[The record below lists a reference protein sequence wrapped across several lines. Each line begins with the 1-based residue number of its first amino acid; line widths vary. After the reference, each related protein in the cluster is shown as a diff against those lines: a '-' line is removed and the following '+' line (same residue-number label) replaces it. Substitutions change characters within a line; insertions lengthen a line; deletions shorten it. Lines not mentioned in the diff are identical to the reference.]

1 MMWQAYRQ
9 KKWLFLPLFAAM
21 ILSGIRTGPA
31 AAYLDAFPAD
41 ARQAARLRQA
51 VTMPYHDVLTAESL
65 GRNNAES
72 VIACSIRNRGKVVY
86 KITDSCLLADA
97 AAFAFPCLSTGS
109 ALRRRNRQ
117 PYVRSWIIRYIHDQ
131 DGEKDG
137 AFSS

>member
-9 KKWLFLPLFAAM
+9 KKWLFLSLLAAM
-21 ILSGIRTGPA
+21 ALSGIRTGPA
-31 AAYLDAFPAD
+31 ACPDSFPAD
-41 ARQAARLRQA
+41 ASRQAARLRQA
-51 VTMPYHDVLTAESL
+51 VAVPYHDVLTAESL

-97 AAFAFPCLSTGS
+97 AAFAFPFLSTGS

-137 AFSS
+137 AFFS

>member
-51 VTMPYHDVLTAESL
+51 VTMPYHDVLTAERL

-97 AAFAFPCLSTGS
+97 AAFAFPFLSTGS